1 MGGDEIK
8 RGLRVV
14 EGSSAARD
22 VQQEID
28 TIVKTNR
35 IVLFMKGDPAAP
47 QCGFSARAAAILSSY
62 QQPFYAVNVL
72 RDQDI
77 REGIKEYADWP
88 TIPQLFVEG
97 EFIGGS
103 DIMAS
108 MHESGELQA
117 ILIGSDIW

>member
-1 MGGDEIK
+1 
-8 RGLRVV
+8 
-14 EGSSAARD
+14 
-22 VQQEID
+22 
-28 TIVKTNR
+28 
-35 IVLFMKGDPAAP
+35 MKGDPAAP